1 MLKRQDGKTL
11 GLTKVDCSRNS
22 LEMLDPR
29 VDAADRRLGT
39 TVDRRHVNATG
50 HNLVASTYHL
60 SLSESDVFRRLGD
73 HLVTLNAA
81 GTRRLE
87 DRHETSGASGT
98 RHLEDRHETSGASGT
113 RHIEARR

>member
-11 GLTKVDCSRNS
+11 ELTKDICSRD
-22 LEMLDPR
+22 LMLMLDHR
-29 VDAADRRLGT
+29 VDAADRRLGA
-39 TVDRRHVNATG
+39 TVDRRHMSVVG
-50 HNLVASTYHL
+50 HNLVASTYRL
-60 SLSESDVFRRLGD
+60 SLSESDVFRRLED

-98 RHLEDRHETSGASGT
+98 RHLE
-113 RHIEARR
+113 ARR

>member
-11 GLTKVDCSRNS
+11 ELTKDICNRN
-22 LEMLDPR
+22 LMQMLDHR
-29 VDAADRRLGT
+29 VDAADRRLEAT
-39 TVDRRHVNATG
+39 ADRRHMSVVA
-50 HNLVASTYHL
+50 HNLAASTYRL
-60 SLSESDVFRRLGD
+60 SLSESDVFRRLED

-98 RHLEDRHETSGASGT
+98 RHLE
-113 RHIEARR
+113 ARR